1 MDAIT
6 ICAANYLPLAN
17 VLGNSFIRNNPKS
30 TFSILVI
37 DAKKIDF
44 AKNLAFNYLT
54 PDELDIS
61 SQTFENM
68 TFYYNVTELATAL
81 KPTAIKTLFKKGSE
95 KVIYLDPDIEVFNEF
110 VELDEALDK
119 NPIVLT
125 PHTLKPIPQDGLR
138 PSDVEIMSSGTFNL
152 GFIGLS
158 KSNTVDDLLNWWEK
172 RLKFDSISD
181 PQENLFTDQRWIDL
195 VPSYFPIHVLKDPG
209 YNAAYWNLHE
219 RDLKLEDKSVRVGG
233 SVLKFFH
240 FSGYSPN
247 KPWILSKYV
256 SNNPRVVISNN
267 SVLENLCSSY
277 GQKVV
282 DEGWTLSS
290 SLKYGYEN
298 FENGNFI
305 PAGIRRL
312 YRLDCIAAERRGE
325 VFSPPSNWQKWATDR
340 SLDSGNLSRILYTIW
355 KSRPDLQ
362 RRFPDATGREAAD
375 LVAWAKRHGVKER
388 IIDENSLT
396 IGELA
401 KDAYPNKFS
410 RNKGINIAG
419 HLSGEL
425 GIGQSARLI
434 LASAKAT
441 RFPVT
446 ALNSHRLQSRQ
457 NEVFDDNDSKELYPL
472 TISVINADQFKVWMG
487 DYGKPRA
494 NKSTVIGVWA
504 WEIEDFP
511 EYMQKSFQYVDE
523 IWAVSEFTK
532 AAFKPH
538 TRKPI
543 YVLPTPILKPAS
555 IEKLNRKSINLPESA
570 IYNLFI
576 FDYLSVFNRKNP
588 LGVAMAHM
596 GAFPNQ
602 NGPKLV
608 IKSSNGDKDAENR
621 EKLRYFVKDRA
632 DIILI
637 EDYLSREQLTA
648 LINECAVYVSL
659 HRSEGYGL
667 TLAEAMSL
675 GKPVIATAYSGNLDF
690 MDSSNSCL
698 VPYSL
703 VEIGDGST
711 PYSSNSQWAEP
722 NLEEASKFMSQ
733 LATHPELAYSIGVKA
748 QSDVL
753 DKFTIERCRD
763 FIENRAYYHFSLV
776 GRSKRNLIISV
787 KQVRKLLRAI
797 IVKWK
802 NLQES

>member
-1 MDAIT
+1 
-6 ICAANYLPLAN
+6 
-17 VLGNSFIRNNPKS
+17 
-30 TFSILVI
+30 
-37 DAKKIDF
+37 
-44 AKNLAFNYLT
+44 
-54 PDELDIS
+54 
-61 SQTFENM
+61 
-68 TFYYNVTELATAL
+68 
-81 KPTAIKTLFKKGSE
+81 
-95 KVIYLDPDIEVFNEF
+95 
-110 VELDEALDK
+110 
-119 NPIVLT
+119 
-125 PHTLKPIPQDGLR
+125 
-138 PSDVEIMSSGTFNL
+138 MSSGTFNL

-219 RDLKLEDKSVRVGG
+219 RDLRLEDKSVRVGG

-388 IIDENSLT
+388 IIDEKSLV
-396 IGELA
+396 IGDLS
-401 KDAYPNKFS
+401 KDSYPRKFS
-410 RNKGINIAG
+410 KEKGINVVG

-434 LASAKAT
+434 LASAQLSGM
-441 RFPVT
+441 PVST
-446 ALNSHRLQSRQ
+446 VNSNRVLSRKL
-457 NEVFDDNDSKELYPL
+457 ETFKSESSEELFKF
-472 TISVINADQFKVWMG
+472 TVAVINADNFKIWMG
-487 DYGKPRA
+487 DFGKDRA
-494 NKSTVIGVWA
+494 KHSVIIGVWA

-511 EYMQKSFQYVDE
+511 EEMQSSFSYVDE
-523 IWAVSEFTK
+523 IWAVSNFAKKAFEKYTK
-532 AAFKPH
+532 
-538 TRKPI
+538 KPI
-543 YVLPTPILKPAS
+543 YVVPTPIIEPLK
-555 IEKLNRKSINLPESA
+555 IEVLDRQHLGLDKFRE
-570 IYNLFI
+570 YNLFI

-588 LGVAMAHM
+588 LGVAKAHM
-596 GAFPNQ
+596 DAFPNQ
-602 NGPKLV
+602 DGPLLV
-608 IKSSNGDKDAENR
+608 IKSSNSNKDAENR
-621 EKLRYFVKDRA
+621 EKLRFFVKDRS
-632 DIILI
+632 DVLLI
-637 EDYLSREQLTA
+637 EEYLTREQISA
-648 LINECAVYVSL
+648 LMNECSVYISL

-667 TLAEAMSL
+667 TMAEAMAL

-690 MDSSNSCL
+690 MNSENSFL

-703 VEIGDGST
+703 VEIGEGSN
-711 PYSSNSQWAEP
+711 PYPSSAQWAEP
-722 NLEEASKFMSQ
+722 DLEFATKLMVSLSSDKNLANSIGARAKIEVLTRFSTEHCSRFILSRANF
-733 LATHPELAYSIGVKA
+733 HYSIIRKIKSKLYKSMKSTVKLA
-748 QSDVL
+748 RV
-753 DKFTIERCRD
+753 TRG
-763 FIENRAYYHFSLV
+763 RAL
-776 GRSKRNLIISV
+776 R
-787 KQVRKLLRAI
+787 LL
-797 IVKWK
+797 
-802 NLQES
+802 E